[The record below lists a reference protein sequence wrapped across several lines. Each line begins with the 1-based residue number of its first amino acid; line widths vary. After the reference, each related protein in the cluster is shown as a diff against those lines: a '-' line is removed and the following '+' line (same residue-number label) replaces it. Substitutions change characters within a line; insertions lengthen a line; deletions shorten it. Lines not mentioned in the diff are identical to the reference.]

1 MSVKIKAGHKRLVYV
16 YSIEYIN
23 IAIKKT
29 IDMKKYILINCDC
42 DKNIG
47 TANDSTILLWEK
59 FTVNHVLEVLHTV
72 HIWLFFLVKHTE
84 SEN

>member
-1 MSVKIKAGHKRLVYV
+1 MKAGHKRLVYV
-16 YSIEYIN
+16 YSIENIN

-47 TANDSTILLWEK
+47 TANDSTI
-59 FTVNHVLEVLHTV
+59 FTVRKIYSKSCIRSITYCTYMT
-72 HIWLFFLVKHTE
+72 IFF
-84 SEN
+84 S

>member
-1 MSVKIKAGHKRLVYV
+1 MSVKIKRLVYV
-16 YSIEYIN
+16 YSIENIN

-29 IDMKKYILINCDC
+29 IDMKKYILINWDC

-72 HIWLFFLVKHTE
+72 YDYFF
-84 SEN
+84 